1 MSQSNMSD
9 NTKNIQQYLNDFE
22 KLNDNVKSDWFSEQR
37 LSALKLFQEA
47 GFPRTRQENWKYTD
61 TRPIAKKSFSSLSND
76 FIAINADEINNVKFK
91 DLDSYE
97 LVFING
103 VYSEQHSNINDLPE
117 GVTIEN
123 MATALA
129 KDSELLAKHLAHY
142 ADNNVSPFTALN
154 TAFIQHGTYINVAN
168 NTVLEKPIN
177 ILYLAKNTEQAF
189 AVHPRN
195 LIIMGE
201 HSEATLIENYIGLD
215 DADYFTN
222 AVTEVSLSAS
232 AILKHYKIQ
241 QESLNAYH
249 IGNLNVMQDKDSR
262 LESNSVSLGGSLV
275 RNDIHGQLAAEGAEV
290 IMNGL
295 YMTNDKQHVDN
306 HTRVDHLK
314 PNTHSSENYRGVL
327 NGKSRA
333 VFNGKV
339 VVHPQAQKIEAHQN
353 NANLLLSDDAEIDT
367 KPELE
372 IYADDVKCSHGA
384 TVGQL
389 DENMLFYL
397 RSRAIDEETA
407 RSLLTYAFADE
418 VISNISLAPVRNQLE
433 YLIVGQ
439 LPEANLIREFT
450 NE

>member
-1 MSQSNMSD
+1 MSQNHMD
-9 NTKNIQQYLNDFE
+9 KNIQQYLSDFDQLQND
-22 KLNDNVKSDWFSEQR
+22 DWFSKDR
-37 LSALKLFQEA
+37 LSALNTFKVS
-47 GFPRTRQENWKYTD
+47 GFPSTRQENWKYTD
-61 TRPIAKKSFSSLSND
+61 VRAIAKKPFSNINEK
-76 FIAINADEINNVKFK
+76 IASIDVNEINAVRFQ
-91 DLDSYE
+91 DLDCIE

-103 VYSEQHSNINDLPE
+103 IYSKEYSFIDNLPD
-117 GVTIEN
+117 GIVIEN
-123 MATALA
+123 MANALQ
-129 KDSELLAKHLAHY
+129 KDRELLAAHLSHY

-154 TAFIQHGTYINVAN
+154 TAFIQHGTYINVSKN
-168 NTVLEKPIN
+168 SILEKPIHL
-177 ILYLAKNTEQAF
+177 LYLSKKNANPF
-189 AVHPRN
+189 ATHPRN
-195 LIIMGE
+195 LIVMDE
-201 HSEATLIENYIGLD
+201 NAQATLIESYVGLD
-215 DADYFTN
+215 EADYFTN
-222 AVTEVSLSAS
+222 TVSEVSLADN
-232 AILKHYKIQ
+232 AVLKHYKLQ

-249 IGNLNVMQDKDSR
+249 IGNLHVMQQKNSQF
-262 LESNSVSLGGSLV
+262 ESHSISLGGSLV
-275 RNDIHGQLAAEGAEV
+275 RNDIHSQLTAEGAEI

-295 YMTNDKQHVDN
+295 YMTSDKQHVDN

-314 PNTHSSENYRGVL
+314 PRTFSTENYRGVM

-389 DENMLFYL
+389 DQDMLFYL

-418 VISNISLAPVRNQLE
+418 VIKNIHFTPIKNRLE
-433 YLIVGQ
+433 RLVVGQ
-439 LPEANLIREFT
+439 LPDADLIREFT

>member
-1 MSQSNMSD
+1 MNQENM
-9 NTKNIQQYLNDFE
+9 NNNAQHYLGEFDQFQE
-22 KLNDNVKSDWFSEQR
+22 IVKKDWFSEQR
-37 LSALKLFQEA
+37 QSALKLFIES
-47 GFPRTRQENWKYTD
+47 GFPSSRQENWKYTD
-61 TRPIAKKSFSSLSND
+61 VRPIAKKSFSNLGSTTTS
-76 FIAINADEINNVKFK
+76 IAKEELTNVRFQN
-91 DLDSYE
+91 LDCYE

-103 VYSEQHSNINDLPE
+103 VYSKENSRLDGLAKNI
-117 GVTIEN
+117 VIEN
-123 MATALA
+123 MADALA
-129 KDSELLAKHLAHY
+129 RDKDLIEKHLSQY
-142 ADNNVSPFTALN
+142 ADNNVSSFTALN
-154 TAFIQHGTYINVAN
+154 TAFVQHGTYINIPK
-168 NTVLEKPIN
+168 NTVIDKPIN
-177 ILYLAKNTEQAF
+177 ILYLSKECTQPLAT
-189 AVHPRN
+189 HPRN

-215 DADYFTN
+215 NANYFTN
-222 AVTEVSLSAS
+222 AVTEVVLSAS

-249 IGNLNVMQDKDSR
+249 VGNLNVMQGKDSHF
-262 LESNSVSLGGSLV
+262 ESHSISLGGSLV
-275 RNDIHGQLAAEGAEV
+275 RNDIHGQLAAEGANIV
-290 IMNGL
+290 MNGL
-295 YMTNDKQHVDN
+295 YMTSDNQHVDN

-314 PNTHSSENYRGVL
+314 PNTHSSENYRGIL
-327 NGKSRA
+327 NGKSRG

-339 VVHPQAQKIEAHQN
+339 IVHPQAQKIEAHQN
-353 NANLLLSDDAEIDT
+353 NANLLLSDEAEIDT

-418 VISNISLAPVRNQLE
+418 VIKDINFAPIKNRLE

-439 LPEANLIREFT
+439 LPDANLIREFT

>member
-1 MSQSNMSD
+1 MS
-9 NTKNIQQYLNDFE
+9 TEIQNYLNDFE
-22 KLNDNVKSDWFSEQR
+22 QLNDDIKIEWFSEQR
-37 LSALKLFQEA
+37 QSALNLFKET

-61 TRPIAKKSFSSLSND
+61 TRPIAKKEFSNANKSSVS
-76 FIAINADEINNVKFK
+76 ISADEIDAIRFK
-91 DLDSYE
+91 DLDCYE

-103 VYSEQHSNINDLPE
+103 VYSEEHSTIEGLPE
-117 GVTIEN
+117 NIVIEN
-123 MATALA
+123 MATALE
-129 KDSELLAKHLAHY
+129 KDSDLLKKHLAQY
-142 ADNNVSPFTALN
+142 ADDNVSPFTALN
-154 TAFIQHGTYINVAN
+154 TAFIQHGTYINVPK
-168 NTVLEKPIN
+168 NTVIEKPIN
-177 ILYLAKNTEQAF
+177 ILYLSKESAQAF
-189 AVHPRN
+189 ASHPRN
-195 LIIMGE
+195 LVVMGE
-201 HSEATLIENYIGLD
+201 HSEATLIESYIGLD
-215 DADYFTN
+215 DANYFTN
-222 AVTEVSLSAS
+222 AVTEVSLAPS
-232 AILKHYKIQ
+232 AIVKHYKIQ

-249 IGNLNVMQDKDSR
+249 IGNLNVLQDKDSR
-262 LESNSVSLGGSLV
+262 FESNSISLGGSLV
-275 RNDIHGQLAAEGAEV
+275 RNDIHGQLDAEGASIV
-290 IMNGL
+290 MNGL

-389 DENMLFYL
+389 DQNMLFYL

-407 RSLLTYAFADE
+407 KSLLTYAFADE
-418 VISNISLAPVRNQLE
+418 VIGDISFAPVKNRLE
-433 YLIVGQ
+433 YLIVGR
-439 LPEANLIREFT
+439 LPDADLIREFT

>member
-1 MSQSNMSD
+1 MN
-9 NTKNIQQYLNDFE
+9 KNIESYINDFE
-22 KLNDNVKSDWFSEQR
+22 QLDDKVKSDWFSEQR
-37 LSALKLFQEA
+37 QNALSLFKEA
-47 GFPRTRQENWKYTD
+47 GFPGTRQENWKYTD
-61 TRPIAKKSFSSLSND
+61 TRPISKKEFSNLAASSAS
-76 FIAINADEINNVKFK
+76 ISEDEINNVRFK
-91 DLDSYE
+91 GLDCYE
-97 LVFING
+97 LVFVNG
-103 VYSEQHSNINDLPE
+103 VYSEEHSSIANLPD
-117 GVTIEN
+117 GVLIEN
-123 MATALA
+123 MSTALA
-129 KDSELLAKHLAHY
+129 NDSELLAKHLGHY
-142 ADNNVSPFTALN
+142 ADNKVSPFTALN
-154 TAFIQHGTYINVAN
+154 TAFIQHGTYINIPKNSVI
-168 NTVLEKPIN
+168 EKPIN
-177 ILYLAKNTEQAF
+177 ILYLAKSSEQTLAI
-189 AVHPRN
+189 HPRN

-201 HSEATLIENYIGLD
+201 HSEATLIESYIGLD

-222 AVTEVSLSAS
+222 AVTEASLSAS

-262 LESNSVSLGGSLV
+262 FESNSISLGGSLV
-275 RNDIHGQLAAEGAEV
+275 RNDIHGQLAAEGAEI

-295 YMTNDKQHVDN
+295 YMTGDKQHVDN

-327 NGKSRA
+327 NGKSRG

-397 RSRAIDEETA
+397 RSRAIDEDTA

-418 VISNISLAPVRNQLE
+418 VISDISFAPVRNRLE

-439 LPEANLIREFT
+439 LPEADLIREFT

>member
-1 MSQSNMSD
+1 MSQPNM
-9 NTKNIQQYLNDFE
+9 NKNIENYINDFDQ
-22 KLNDNVKSDWFSEQR
+22 LDDSIKSDWFSEQR
-37 LSALKLFQEA
+37 QTALSLFKDA
-47 GFPRTRQENWKYTD
+47 GFPGTRQENWKYTD
-61 TRPIAKKSFSSLSND
+61 TRPIAKKEFSNLSAGTTSITKNEVD
-76 FIAINADEINNVKFK
+76 NVRFK
-91 DLDSYE
+91 DLECYE

-103 VYSEQHSNINDLPE
+103 VYCEEESSLDGLPN
-117 GVTIEN
+117 GVVIEN
-123 MATALA
+123 MSTALNN
-129 KDSELLAKHLAHY
+129 DSELLAKHLGHY
-142 ADNNVSPFTALN
+142 ADNKVSPFTALN
-154 TAFIQHGTYINVAN
+154 TAFIQHGTYINIPKNSV
-168 NTVLEKPIN
+168 VDKPIN
-177 ILYLAKNTEQAF
+177 ILYLSKDNQQTL

-201 HSEATLIENYIGLD
+201 QSEATLIESYIGLD

-222 AVTEVSLSAS
+222 AVTEATLSKS

-241 QESLNAYH
+241 QESVNAYH
-249 IGNLNVMQDKDSR
+249 IGNLNIMQDRDSR
-262 LESNSVSLGGSLV
+262 FESNSISLGGTLV
-275 RNDIHGQLAAEGAEV
+275 RNDIHGQLAAEGAEI

-327 NGKSRA
+327 NGKSRG

-418 VISNISLAPVRNQLE
+418 VISNIDFAPVRNRLE

-439 LPEANLIREFT
+439 LPEADLIREFT

>member
-1 MSQSNMSD
+1 MSQDQMN
-9 NTKNIQQYLNDFE
+9 NNIQHYLNDFE
-22 KLNDNVKSDWFSEQR
+22 QLDDNVKSDWFSEQR
-37 LSALKLFQEA
+37 KSALNLFKET

-61 TRPIAKKSFSSLSND
+61 TRPIAKKSFSYTNNQSVSISTEEID
-76 FIAINADEINNVKFK
+76 AIRFQG
-91 DLDSYE
+91 LDCYE
-97 LVFING
+97 LVFVNG
-103 VYSEQHSNINDLPE
+103 VYSKEHSRIDGLPE
-117 GVTIEN
+117 GTVIEN
-123 MATALA
+123 MADALA
-129 KDSELLAKHLAHY
+129 KDSELLKKHLAQY
-142 ADNNVSPFTALN
+142 ADNKVSPFTALN
-154 TAFIQHGTYINVAN
+154 TAFIQHGTYIDVPK
-168 NTVLEKPIN
+168 NTVIEKPIN
-177 ILYLAKNTEQAF
+177 VLYLSKESAKPF
-189 AVHPRN
+189 AAHTRN
-195 LIIMGE
+195 LIVMSE
-201 HSEATLIENYIGLD
+201 HSEATLIESYIGLD
-215 DADYFTN
+215 DANYFTN
-222 AVTEVSLSAS
+222 TVTEVSLAPS

-249 IGNLNVMQDKDSR
+249 IGNLNVVQGKDSR
-262 LESNSVSLGGSLV
+262 FESNSISLGGSLV
-275 RNDIHGQLAAEGAEV
+275 RNDINGQLAAEGASIV
-290 IMNGL
+290 MNGL
-295 YMTNDKQHVDN
+295 YMTNNKQHVDN

-389 DENMLFYL
+389 DQNMLFYL

-407 RSLLTYAFADE
+407 KSLLTYAFADE
-418 VISNISLAPVRNQLE
+418 VIRDISFAPVKNRLE
-433 YLIVGQ
+433 YLIVGR
-439 LPEANLIREFT
+439 LPDADLIREFT